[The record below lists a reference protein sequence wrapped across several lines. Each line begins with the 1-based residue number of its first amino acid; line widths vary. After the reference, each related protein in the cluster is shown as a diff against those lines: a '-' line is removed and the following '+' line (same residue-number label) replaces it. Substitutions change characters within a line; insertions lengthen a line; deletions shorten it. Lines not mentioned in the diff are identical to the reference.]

1 MPSLPSLPRQAVH
14 TADGKSRSTNQ
25 KAGAGEASA
34 PGPCKRRRT
43 GRRRRRRR
51 GTWCRPPA
59 PPRPPRA
66 APARAAGAATP
77 RCPDPCAVR
86 PDHTT
91 PDQMI
96 GRKVAK
102 KWRKLPV
109 GAGGRA
115 AHLRIGIARRVRV
128 WSADAWI
135 EAARVRAQI
144 WGRAEV
150 LYWSCGWPRGIARH
164 MDESR
169 RGLRRMFWSR
179 AFEVLDFG

>member
-14 TADGKSRSTNQ
+14 TADGKPRSTNQ

-34 PGPCKRRRT
+34 PGPCKKRRT
-43 GRRRRRRR
+43 GRRRRRRG
-51 GTWCRPPA
+51 GTWYRPPA

-86 PDHTT
+86 PDQTT
-91 PDQMI
+91 PNQMI

-102 KWRKLPV
+102 KLEKLPV

-115 AHLRIGIARRVRV
+115 AHLRIGIARRVRFG
-128 WSADAWI
+128 
-135 EAARVRAQI
+135 ARM
-144 WGRAEV
+144 
-150 LYWSCGWPRGIARH
+150 P
-164 MDESR
+164 
-169 RGLRRMFWSR
+169 GLRRR
-179 AFEVLDFG
+179 ETTVCLDGGTRWDGTGRSWDD